1 MLDFIK
7 RGNLVM
13 VNFGVSREG
22 SCQRGIRPAI
32 VVQNNAGNK
41 HSTTTLVI
49 PLTSKRKNKLP
60 VHYELRED
68 YDIALSGNIAMAE
81 QLSVISKEQILRV
94 GKPLSAEDIRGIDN
108 ILSVQLNLDAM

>member
-13 VNFGVSREG
+13 VNFGETREG
-22 SCQRGIRPAI
+22 SCQRGVRPAI

-41 HSTTTLVI
+41 YSTTTLVI
-49 PLTSKRKNKLP
+49 PITSRRKNKLP
-60 VHYELRED
+60 VHYELKEN
-68 YDIALSGNIAMAE
+68 YDIAYSGSIAMAE

-94 GKPLSAEDIRGIDN
+94 GKSLSSEDIRGIDN